1 MPYLPTAQSWLQ
13 NSAHLLS
20 ARPTTT
26 RITTKYTILHPPSS
40 DSAKVSR
47 PQSQS
52 KSKSAPPAPAPT
64 PGSTPMSQ
72 HQRSKAILVLKTYD
86 PVSGTCLKYRT
97 DKAADVG
104 RLIAALG
111 TCGRAMAALP
121 EKEKETEK
129 EEEGGEEVGAAEAK
143 GKMDGSEVLGK
154 GGDKERDGKAK
165 VGAGGGGGGGKKK
178 KGKR

>member
-13 NSAHLLS
+13 NSALLLS

-26 RITTKYTILHPPSS
+26 RITTKYTILRPRSS
-40 DSAKVSR
+40 DSSKKASR
-47 PQSQS
+47 PS
-52 KSKSAPPAPAPT
+52 KSKSATSAPAPAAGSALTSHHQPT
-64 PGSTPMSQ
+64 
-72 HQRSKAILVLKTYD
+72 KAVLVLKTYD

-111 TCGRAMAALP
+111 TCGRVMAALP
-121 EKEKETEK
+121 EKEKGTEK
-129 EEEGGEEVGAAEAK
+129 DEDGGEGGGAAEAK
-143 GKMDGSEVLGK
+143 GKLDGSEVLPARGGEKEKEGK
-154 GGDKERDGKAK
+154 GKA
-165 VGAGGGGGGGKKK
+165 GASGGGGTGKKK